1 MSGSGYTYTASS
13 RVPVRPLSYESKALA
28 LPKELL
34 MDYTNAKIYICD
46 INGEIIDIT
55 TKMLNQTNEMI
66 KENLKSAE
74 TEETVRNID
83 ITLEDGT
90 IVTIESGIVSLFTQL
105 TQTNNNFNSFRQSIT
120 EYIEKEVVTTIPKAA
135 TTTPLASTASGSV
148 GSNTMVYALSDHRH
162 PKGPSTV
169 ADSAKSV
176 EWENVEN
183 KPDLSSSD
191 HNHDSVYYK
200 KSGGDISGEV
210 GLNNNKGLYGYT
222 TTNAKAYIG
231 YIDASN
237 RVHIGYNKTHP
248 ILLDGK
254 LIITTDNYGEN
265 DPTSISGAVTG
276 QIYLQLI

>member
-66 KENLKSAE
+66 KENLKSEE

-83 ITLEDGT
+83 IDLEDGT

-105 TQTNNNFNSFRQSIT
+105 AQTNNNFNSFRQSIT
-120 EYIEKEVVTTIPKAA
+120 EYIEKQVIPTIPTSSK
-135 TTTPLASTASGSV
+135 TTPLASTETGSV
-148 GSNTMVYALSDHRH
+148 GSNTMIYALSDHRH
-162 PKGPSTV
+162 PKGPSTI

-183 KPDLSSSD
+183 KPNLSASD

-200 KSGGDISGEV
+200 ISGGDITGEV

-222 TTNAKAYIG
+222 TAKAKAYIG
-231 YIDASN
+231 FIDTSN

-254 LIITTDNYGEN
+254 LLLTSDNYGES
-265 DPTSISGAVTG
+265 DPPTSGAVTG

>member
-1 MSGSGYTYTASS
+1 MSGSGYIYTASS

-55 TKMLNQTNEMI
+55 TKMLNQMNEMI

-90 IVTIESGIVSLFTQL
+90 IVTIESAIVSLFAQL
-105 TQTNNNFNSFRQSIT
+105 AQTNNNFNSFRQSIT
-120 EYIEKEVVTTIPKAA
+120 EYIEKEVVTAIPKAA
-135 TTTPLASTASGSV
+135 TTTPLAPTVSGSV

-162 PKGPSTV
+162 PKGPSTI
-169 ADSAKSV
+169 ADSANSV
-176 EWENVEN
+176 EWKNVKN
-183 KPDLSSSD
+183 KPELSASD
-191 HNHDSVYYK
+191 HNHDNVYYK

-210 GLNNNKGLYGYT
+210 GLLNNKGLYGYT
-222 TTNAKAYIG
+222 TANAKAYIG
-231 YIDASN
+231 YIDTSN
-237 RVHIGYNKTHP
+237 RVHIGRNKTNP

-254 LIITTDNYGEN
+254 LLLTTDNYGKS
-265 DPTSISGAVTG
+265 DPPTSGAVTG

>member
-1 MSGSGYTYTASS
+1 MNGSGYTYTASS
-13 RVPVRPLSYESKALA
+13 RIPVRPLSYESKALA

-46 INGEIIDIT
+46 INGKIIDIT
-55 TKMLNQTNEMI
+55 TKMLNQMDEI
-66 KENLKSAE
+66 VKENLKSTESKE
-74 TEETVRNID
+74 TIKNID
-83 ITLEDGT
+83 IELDDGT
-90 IVTIESGIVSLFTQL
+90 IVTIENGIVSLFTQL
-105 TQTNNNFNSFRQSIT
+105 SNTNNNFNSFKQSIIQ
-120 EYIEKEVVTTIPKAA
+120 YIETEVIATIPTAA
-135 TTTPLASTASGSV
+135 TTTPLASTEIGSV
-148 GSNTMVYALSDHRH
+148 GSNKNIYALSDHRH

-176 EWENVEN
+176 KWENIED
-183 KPDLSSSD
+183 KPDLSILD
-191 HNHDSVYYK
+191 HDHDDVYYK

-222 TTNAKAYIG
+222 TANAKAYIG
-231 YIDASN
+231 YIDTSD
-237 RVHIGYNKTHP
+237 RVHIGYNKAHP

-265 DPTSISGAVTG
+265 DPSSISGPVEG

>member
-66 KENLKSAE
+66 KENLKSEE

-83 ITLEDGT
+83 IELEDGT

-105 TQTNNNFNSFRQSIT
+105 AQTNNNFNSFRQSIT
-120 EYIEKEVVTTIPKAA
+120 EYIEKQVVPTIPTASK
-135 TTTPLASTASGSV
+135 TTPLASTETGSV
-148 GSNTMVYALSDHRH
+148 GSNTMIYALSDHRH
-162 PKGPSTV
+162 PKGPSTI

-176 EWENVEN
+176 EWENVKN
-183 KPDLSSSD
+183 KPDF
-191 HNHDSVYYK
+191 
-200 KSGGDISGEV
+200 SGGDITGEV

-222 TTNAKAYIG
+222 TAKAKAYIG
-231 YIDASN
+231 FIDTSN

-254 LIITTDNYGEN
+254 LLLTSDNYGES
-265 DPTSISGAVTG
+265 DPPTSGAVTG